1 MLRAIE
7 SAGEMLSSI
16 LDKSIFW
23 QTHSQVV
30 VSDRQ
35 KTVLNIYLDGYCGK
49 LNVKNWAKQAKVSD
63 DTAGRDV
70 KDLVKKGIL
79 VPQPGRVR
87 DVSYGIFI
95 SANKTLVPCP
105 KDE

>member
-1 MLRAIE
+1 
-7 SAGEMLSSI
+7 MLSSI

-35 KTVLNIYLDGYCGK
+35 KTVLNIYLDGCGK

-70 KDLVKKGIL
+70 KDLTEKGIL

-87 DVSYGIFI
+87 DVSYGISI
-95 SANKTLVPCP
+95 SADRTLVPSP

>member
-23 QTHSQVV
+23 QTHSQVL

-70 KDLVKKGIL
+70 KDLTEKGIL

-87 DVSYGIFI
+87 NVSYGISI
-95 SANKTLVPCP
+95 SADRILVPGP